1 MSIIET
7 EICLTSAKEEYMAK
21 FVPFIIRAED
31 ASEVGVK
38 IARMKKADAMQTER
52 PPVWQT
58 SWRSDYIQDDA
69 FEKYAL
75 KTAAGELVALAAY
88 EIQQSDVMVHITYL
102 ESQPESNPAIVG
114 HSKKYNGIGRVL
126 IAYGIKLSID
136 HECGGT
142 VTFEAKVPE
151 LAEHY
156 VRDYGACPLPGF
168 GGAPRY
174 ELSGEAAMNVFITYL
189 K

>member
-1 MSIIET
+1 MLYLE
-7 EICLTSAKEEYMAK
+7 KEVCMAK
-21 FVPFIIRAED
+21 FVPFIIKTD
-31 ASEVGVK
+31 GSQNISVK
-38 IARMKKADAMQTER
+38 IVRMKKSDAVQTEKE
-52 PPVWQT
+52 PVWQT
-58 SWRSDYIQDDA
+58 SWLSDYIQDDA

-75 KTAAGELVALAAY
+75 KTGNGELVALAAY
-88 EIQQSDVMVHITYL
+88 EILENDVMVHITYI
-102 ESQPESNPAIVG
+102 ESQPESNPTIVG
-114 HSKKYNGIGRVL
+114 HSKKYQGIGRVL

-156 VRDYGACPLPGF
+156 VRDYGACPLPSF

-174 ELSGEAAMNVFITYL
+174 ELSGEAAMNIFVTYL

>member
-1 MSIIET
+1 
-7 EICLTSAKEEYMAK
+7 MAK
-21 FVPFIIRAED
+21 FVPFIIRTAD
-31 ASEVGVK
+31 DQKIDVK
-38 IARMKKADAMQTER
+38 ITRMKRTDAIQTEKE
-52 PPVWQT
+52 PVWQT
-58 SWRSDYIQDDA
+58 DWTSDYIQRSS

-75 KTAAGELVALAAY
+75 KTTNGELVALAAY
-88 EIQQSDVMVHITYL
+88 EILQRDVMVHITYI
-102 ESQPESNPAIVG
+102 ESQPESNPTIAG
-114 HSKKYNGIGRVL
+114 KTRKYKGIGRVL

-156 VRDYGACPLPGF
+156 IRDYGASPLPSF
-168 GGAPRY
+168 GRAPRY
-174 ELSGEAAMNVFITYL
+174 ELSGEAAMNVFVTYL

>member
-1 MSIIET
+1 
-7 EICLTSAKEEYMAK
+7 MAH
-21 FVPFIIRAED
+21 FVPFIVDTATCSPI
-31 ASEVGVK
+31 GVT
-38 IARMKKADAMQTER
+38 IARMKRADAAQTEKE
-52 PPVWQT
+52 PLWQT
-58 SWRSDYIQDDA
+58 SWLSDYIQDNK

-75 KTAAGELVALAAY
+75 KTDAGELVALAAY
-88 EIQQSDVMVHITYL
+88 EILENDVMVHITYI
-102 ESQPESNPAIVG
+102 ESQPESNPTIAG
-114 HSKKYNGIGRVL
+114 HSRKYSGIGRVL

-136 HECGGT
+136 HDCGGT

-151 LAEHY
+151 LGEHY
-156 VRDYGACPLPGF
+156 VRDFGAAPLPSF

>member
-1 MSIIET
+1 MF
-7 EICLTSAKEEYMAK
+7 CFDKENDMGK
-21 FVPFIIRAED
+21 FVPFIVRSED
-31 ASEVGVK
+31 AQRIDVK
-38 IARMKKADAMQTER
+38 IRRMNRSDAKQTEKE
-52 PPVWQT
+52 PVWQT
-58 SWRSDYIQDDA
+58 SWMSDYMQDAA

-75 KTAAGELVALAAY
+75 KTAEGELVALAAY
-88 EIQQSDVMVHITYL
+88 EILENDVMVHITYI
-102 ESQPESNPAIVG
+102 ESQPESNPTIVG
-114 HSKKYNGIGRVL
+114 RTKKYQGIGRVL

-142 VTFEAKVPE
+142 VTFVAIVPE

-156 VRDYGACPLPGF
+156 VRDYGAIPLPSF

-174 ELSGEAAMNVFITYL
+174 ELSGEAAMKVFVTYL

>member
-1 MSIIET
+1 
-7 EICLTSAKEEYMAK
+7 MAK
-21 FVPFIIRAED
+21 FVPFIMRSED
-31 ASEVGVK
+31 DSPVSVK
-38 IARMKKADAMQTER
+38 IARMRKSDAAQTEKE
-52 PPVWQT
+52 PVWQT
-58 SWRSDYIQDDA
+58 SWMSDYIQDSA

-75 KTAAGELVALAAY
+75 KTADGELVALAAY
-88 EIQQSDVMVHITYL
+88 EIQERDVMVHITYI
-102 ESQPESNPAIVG
+102 ESHPASNPTIAG
-114 HSKKYNGIGRVL
+114 RSKKYNGIGRVL
-126 IAYGIKLSID
+126 IAFGIKLSID

-151 LAEHY
+151 LEEHY
-156 VRDYGACPLPGF
+156 VRDYGASPLPSF